1 MIYNVILASAAQ
13 QSDSVLYISMCIY
26 TCVHVY
32 THILFQIPSHVSYYE
47 ILWAIC
53 MSSLEKRLFRSSAH
67 LFGWVA
73 CSSDMELHE
82 LSIYFGN

>member
-26 TCVHVY
+26 TRVHVY

-67 LFGWVA
+67 LSGWVA

-82 LSIYFGN
+82 LFIYFGN

>member
-1 MIYNVILASAAQ
+1 
-13 QSDSVLYISMCIY
+13 MCR
-26 TCVHVY
+26 H

-53 MSSLEKRLFRSSAH
+53 MSSLEKCLFSSSAH

-82 LSIYFGN
+82 LFIYFGN